1 MGEGTE
7 LQELA
12 TELDDL
18 RNRVKTLE
26 ARVEMLL
33 VVPAPIAD
41 RRWPVKQFDRSQP
54 GHDREDVLRAK
65 AAQYLDPAAEGAS
78 LSQEGQMFRQA
89 IADGHISPDAAG
101 LETLLAYLSVGFA
114 DRPVAIT
121 DWLAAFF
128 ESDRRTA
135 VVYTG

>member
-26 ARVEMLL
+26 ARVEML
-33 VVPAPIAD
+33 VPALVED
-41 RRWPVKQFDRSQP
+41 RRWPLKQFDRSQP

-65 AAQYLDPAAEGAS
+65 AAQYLNPAAEGVS
-78 LSQEGQMFRQA
+78 LSQEGRMFRQA
-89 IADGHISPDAAG
+89 IDDGHISPDAAG
-101 LETLLAYLSVGFA
+101 LETLLAYLGVGFA
-114 DRPVAIT
+114 DRPVAVT
-121 DWLAAFF
+121 DWIAAFF
-128 ESDRRTA
+128 EAERARL
-135 VVYTG
+135 VG